1 MVKLVQRETSR
12 GGGGLGLPYPWLE
25 IRDGV
30 CRTRDFRISKE
41 FLNAGFESLKK
52 GSGMSFRATVY

>member
-1 MVKLVQRETSR
+1 
-12 GGGGLGLPYPWLE
+12 LPYPWLE

-52 GSGMSFRATVY
+52 AAGCRFEQQFTEIKPIFVLEAANN